1 MQKALR
7 SQMAAPKWQAK
18 RADKAGKANSKPKH
32 TAKLAKWFANSG
44 KPRHLWA

>member
-7 SQMAAPKWQAK
+7 SQMAQPKWQAK

-32 TAKLAKWFANSG
+32 TAKAERFFANSN